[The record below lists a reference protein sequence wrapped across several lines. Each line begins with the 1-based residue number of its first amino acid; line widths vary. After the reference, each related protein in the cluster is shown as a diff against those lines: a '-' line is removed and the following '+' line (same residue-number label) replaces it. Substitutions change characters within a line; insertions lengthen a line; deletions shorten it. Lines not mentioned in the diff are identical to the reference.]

1 MTLEA
6 GHNHV
11 GAVAVKGRDETLI
24 KVTQVSKKFGG
35 VHALK
40 GIDLEVNAGEVNA
53 LLGENGA
60 GKSTLIKIIA
70 GAMTADGGSI
80 EIAGRE
86 HSFKSPAESRAAGL
100 AVVYQELSLIP
111 SLSVAANLF
120 LGREPRNRL
129 GLVNRRKLLRDADEF
144 LDSYGFPL
152 DSKARVSDLP
162 FAYRQMTE
170 ISKALIGDVRVLVLD
185 EPTSALT
192 SGEEEILFSAVER
205 VTARGVG
212 VIYVTH
218 RLKEV
223 FRISH
228 RVTILRDG
236 RNAATML
243 TKDVDMDKLVAEI
256 VGPNHNGLKTA
267 VASDNTLSQP
277 GHGNGVSSSS
287 SPIFQLKAVS
297 NDRLR
302 GVDLEVRE
310 GEIHGLAGSIG
321 SGRTEILETVFGLR
335 KIKAGTMSMDGKEVS
350 IKSPYEAIAKG
361 IALAPEDRHEE
372 GLILDQ
378 TIEQN
383 LALPRLKGL
392 TRYGWFL
399 RKASKAQANLAMQTL
414 SVKAPASSVR
424 VKNLSGGN
432 QQKVVFAK
440 WFPPVPKLLLL
451 DEPTVGVDVGAR
463 EEIYGVVRDIARSGS
478 AVLVA
483 SSDLLELMIL
493 CDRISIVAD
502 GRVVTTVNRSELI
515 GEEELHRLIQQSHSF
530 SKELS

>member
-1 MTLEA
+1 MTSEA
-6 GHNHV
+6 GRINAGTV
-11 GAVAVKGRDETLI
+11 TVKANDETLV
-24 KVTQVSKKFGG
+24 KVTQVSKSFGG
-35 VHALK
+35 VHALR
-40 GIDLEVNAGEVNA
+40 GVDLEVKAGEVNA

-60 GKSTLIKIIA
+60 GKSTLIKIVA
-70 GAMTADGGSI
+70 GVMTADDGSI
-80 EIAGRE
+80 EIAGRA

-100 AVVYQELSLIP
+100 AVVYQELSLVP

-129 GLVNRRKLLRDADEF
+129 GLVNRGKLLRDAEEF
-144 LDSYGFPL
+144 LTSYGFPL
-152 DSKARVSDLP
+152 DPKARVSDLP

-170 ISKALIGDVRVLVLD
+170 ISKALIGDVSVLVLD

-192 SGEEEILFSAVER
+192 AGEEEILFSAVER

-223 FRISH
+223 FRISQ

-243 TKDVDMDKLVAEI
+243 TRDVDMDTLVAEI
-256 VGPNHNGLKTA
+256 VGPNHHSLRPPVADGDASSQPRGGHAISSTAPPTLQLTA
-267 VASDNTLSQP
+267 VT
-277 GHGNGVSSSS
+277 
-287 SPIFQLKAVS
+287 

-302 GVDLEVRE
+302 GVDLTVTE

-335 KIKAGTMSMDGKEVS
+335 KAKSGTIAMGGKPVK
-350 IKSPYEAIAKG
+350 IVSPYDAIAKG
-361 IALAPEDRHEE
+361 IALAPEDRHKE
-372 GLILDQ
+372 GVILDQ

-383 LALPRLKGL
+383 LALPRLKAL
-392 TRYGWFL
+392 TKYGWFL
-399 RKASKAQANLAMQTL
+399 RQASKKQAELSMKTL
-414 SVKAPASSVR
+414 SIKAPGSSAL

-483 SSDLLELMIL
+483 SSDLVELMIL

-502 GRVVTTVNRSELI
+502 GRVVATVSRSDLVREDD
-515 GEEELHRLIQQSHSF
+515 LHRLVQQSQSLT
-530 SKELS
+530 KEVS

>member
-1 MTLEA
+1 MTQTND
-6 GHNHV
+6 GI
-11 GAVAVKGRDETLI
+11 LI
-24 KVTQVSKKFGG
+24 KVTQVTKSFGG

-40 GIDLEVNAGEVNA
+40 GIDLEVKAGEVNA

-70 GAMTADGGSI
+70 GVLAADSGSI
-80 EIAGRE
+80 EISGRE
-86 HSFKSPAESRAAGL
+86 HSFSSPAESRAAGL
-100 AVVYQELSLIP
+100 AVVYQELSLVP

-129 GLVNRRKLLRDADEF
+129 GLINRRKLLQDTRTF
-144 LDSYGFPL
+144 LESYGFPL
-152 DSKARVSDLP
+152 DPKARVGDLP

-170 ISKALIGDVRVLVLD
+170 ISKALIGEVRVLVLD
-185 EPTSALT
+185 EPTSSLT
-192 SGEEEILFSAVER
+192 AGEEEILFSAVER

-223 FRISH
+223 FRISQ

-243 TKDVDMDKLVAEI
+243 TKDATMDTLVAEI
-256 VGPNHNGLKTA
+256 VGPDHRSLQTPTGRKKSAELVHNPNAVVSLKLT
-267 VASDNTLSQP
+267 
-277 GHGNGVSSSS
+277 GV
-287 SPIFQLKAVS
+287 V

-302 GVDLEVRE
+302 GVDLSIKQ

-321 SGRTEILETVFGLR
+321 SGRTEILQTIFGLR
-335 KIKAGTMSMDGKEVS
+335 KLKAGSIELDGKHLNVRN
-350 IKSPYEAIAKG
+350 PYDAIRQG
-361 IALAPEDRHEE
+361 IALAPEDRLNE

-383 LALPRLKGL
+383 LALPRLKQL
-392 TRYGWFL
+392 TKYGWFL
-399 RKASKAQANLAMQTL
+399 RKASKIQADLAMKTL
-414 SVKAPASSVR
+414 SVKAPNPSALVST
-424 VKNLSGGN
+424 LSGGN

-440 WFPPVPKLLLL
+440 WFPPKPKVLLL

-463 EEIYGVVRDIARSGS
+463 EEIYGVVRELAQSGAS
-478 AVLVA
+478 VLVA
-483 SSDLLELMIL
+483 SSDLNELMLI

-502 GRVVTTVNRSELI
+502 GRIALTVDRAELNR
-515 GEEELHRLIQQSHSF
+515 EEDLHRLVQQPQTLT
-530 SKELS
+530 KELS